1 MKHWLLTFACT
12 VALVACA
19 NATPISTSSTPAI
32 WSVCDQ
38 DNCLYLLGSFH
49 ALQPTDYP
57 LSKTVQ
63 DAYIDAE
70 MLVFEVAPDQM
81 LSPDLARQM
90 QLAGFLPTGENLQK
104 YVPEETWQLILDW
117 IEKNPAYPIDVVQ
130 KLKPWYL
137 ALIITN
143 SQAQSQGFKSEQGVD
158 QHFMTQAQGNK
169 KPGIGLEQAE
179 QQISL
184 FNEMSMT
191 TQIQLLDE
199 TLQPMDKKNNELDQL
214 HALWKTGDVI
224 GMEKIVV
231 YKMQQ
236 EYPDL
241 YQSINVDRNNA
252 WLPQLQN
259 LLDKNS
265 DQDVLVIVGTLHLI
279 GPDGVVKK
287 LQAKGYKVERL

>member
-19 NATPISTSSTPAI
+19 NATTTSSKPAI
-32 WSVCDQ
+32 WRVCDQ
-38 DNCLYLLGSFH
+38 NNCLYLLGSFH

-63 DAYIDAE
+63 DAYMDAE
-70 MLVFEVAPDQM
+70 ILVFEVAPDQM

-90 QLAGFLPTGENLQK
+90 QLAGFLPTGENLQQ
-104 YVPEETWQLILDW
+104 YVPEKTWQLILNW
-117 IEKNPAYPIDVVQ
+117 IEKNPSYPIDVVQ

-158 QHFMTQAQGNK
+158 QHFMTQAHGNK
-169 KPGIGLEQAE
+169 KPSIGLEKAE

-184 FNEMSMT
+184 FDEMSMA

-199 TLQPMDKKNNELDQL
+199 TLQPMDIKNNELDQL
-214 HALWKTGDVI
+214 HALWKVGDVI

-231 YKMQQ
+231 HKMQK

-252 WLPQLQN
+252 WVPQLQN
-259 LLDKNS
+259 LLDKNEE
-265 DQDVLVIVGTLHLI
+265 QDVLVVVGALHLI

-287 LQAKGYKVERL
+287 LQSKGYKVERL